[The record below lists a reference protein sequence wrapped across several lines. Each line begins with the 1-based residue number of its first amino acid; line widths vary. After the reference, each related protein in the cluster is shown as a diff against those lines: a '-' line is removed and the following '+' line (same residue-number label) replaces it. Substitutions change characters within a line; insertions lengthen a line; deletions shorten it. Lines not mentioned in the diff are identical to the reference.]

1 MPPTELAY
9 TYCTEADLQAVMG
22 VDGTTARVDDDG
34 DNAQSVAEAG
44 YLTKAIS
51 WATDRC
57 NFYLLPRYPA
67 DRLATSWM
75 VNEWCVCCSLY
86 WLSQRRGNPP
96 PGATAKFYEL
106 TVEEMKLVHS
116 GQYEVPGIGTRE
128 VLWPAW
134 SNVRVDQ
141 LYTLRK
147 IRVERPLS
155 EQTPVGYRQNVD
167 WLAQRIW
174 EP

>member
-1 MPPTELAY
+1 MAPTALSY
-9 TYCTEADLQAVMG
+9 TYCTEADLQAFLG
-22 VDGTTARVDDDG
+22 ADGTTARVDDDG
-34 DNAQSVAEAG
+34 DNSQSVAEAG

-51 WATDRC
+51 WATDRV
-57 NFYLLPRYPA
+57 NFYLLARYAAA
-67 DRLATSWM
+67 DLYTSWM
-75 VNEWCVCCSLY
+75 VNEWAVICSTY
-86 WLSQRRGNPP
+86 WLSVRRGNPP
-96 PGATAKFYEL
+96 PGSTAKLYEMA
-106 TVEEMKLVHS
+106 VEEMKLVHS

-141 LYTLRK
+141 LYTVRK

-167 WLAQRIW
+167 WVAQRIW